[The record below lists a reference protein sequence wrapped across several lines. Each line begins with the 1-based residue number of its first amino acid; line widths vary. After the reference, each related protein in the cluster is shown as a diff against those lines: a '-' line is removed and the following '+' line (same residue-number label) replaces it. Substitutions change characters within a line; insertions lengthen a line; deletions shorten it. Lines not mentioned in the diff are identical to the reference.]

1 MLPSESVAI
10 PSRVAMAG
18 PRPLPRV
25 MAYALLYLVDL
36 TGCAAGWVAALRAGR
51 CDPRTEIVYW
61 TGIPA
66 RQGGGTELPAGSPI
80 DRSVPCGTVEEPLL
94 MFAEGEGHDLPLAEW
109 MGERGW
115 EVRMLLTCFQEEE
128 ANGTIAFL
136 DHLGGPGFKPEV
148 ANLVRIYSRVAGQT
162 FHALSETEH
171 LIGSRRRASL
181 GGLTER
187 ETEVATLAAR
197 GATNA
202 EIAVALRLSTGTVKT
217 HLHRVYEKLGIGSR
231 TSLAFEF
238 ARIHGL
244 ETER

>member
-1 MLPSESVAI
+1 MSPEEVTAI
-10 PSRVAMAG
+10 PCRVAMAG

-36 TGCAAGWVAALRAGR
+36 TGCAAGWVASLRGGR
-51 CDPRTEIVYW
+51 CDPEREIVYW

-66 RQGGGTELPAGSPI
+66 GQAAGSEIPAGPPT
-80 DRSVPCGTVEEPLL
+80 DRQVPCGTVDDPLL
-94 MFAEGEGHDLPLAEW
+94 PVAEGAAGELPLAGW
-109 MGERGW
+109 MGDRGW
-115 EVRMLLTCFQEEE
+115 EVRMLLTCFHGAES
-128 ANGTIAFL
+128 NGAIAFL
-136 DHLGGPGFKPEV
+136 DRKGGAGFAPGL
-148 ANLVRIYSRVAGQT
+148 ADLVRIYSPVAGQT
-162 FHALSETEH
+162 FHAVAETEH
-171 LIGSRRRASL
+171 RLGPRKRATL

-202 EIAVALRLSTGTVKT
+202 EIATALRLSTGTVKT

-231 TSLAFEF
+231 TSLALEF

-244 ETER
+244 ESDV

>member
-1 MLPSESVAI
+1 MSRNAANAI
-10 PSRVAMAG
+10 PCRVAMAG

-36 TGCAAGWVAALRAGR
+36 TECAAGWVMTLRDGR
-51 CDPRTEIVYW
+51 RDPERETIYW

-66 RQGGGTELPAGSPI
+66 GPGPDAEPADGSSPDLP
-80 DRSVPCGTVEEPLL
+80 VPCGTVEDPLL
-94 MFAEGEGHDLPLAEW
+94 RFASGEARDLPLAAW
-109 MGERGW
+109 MREHDW
-115 EVRMLLTCFQEEE
+115 EVRLLLTCFHGSEP
-128 ANGTIAFL
+128 NGAIAFL
-136 DHLGGPGFKPEV
+136 DRIGGPGFPPDPGD
-148 ANLVRIYSRVAGQT
+148 LVRIYGPVAGQT
-162 FHALSETEH
+162 FHAVAETEH
-171 LIGSRRRASL
+171 RLGSRKRASL

-187 ETEVATLAAR
+187 ETEVARLAAR

-231 TSLAFEF
+231 TSLALEF

-244 ETER
+244 ESDG